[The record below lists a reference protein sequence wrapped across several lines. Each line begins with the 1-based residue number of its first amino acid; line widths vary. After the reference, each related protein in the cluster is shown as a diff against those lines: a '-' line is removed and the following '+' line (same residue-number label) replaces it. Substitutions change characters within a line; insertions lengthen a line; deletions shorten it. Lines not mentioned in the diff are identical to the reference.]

1 MVAGW
6 AAAALAAVLAALP
19 PDGAADPAA
28 TDYDRE
34 RAALAQRIGELEAA
48 AGDPAGDGAAVARL
62 AVQRYRYA
70 TLSGDFA
77 ELRAAEAAVESALAA
92 VGPAPDLV
100 LLRAQLHAALHRL
113 PRARQDLA
121 RLADPADPRARALAA
136 DLDLQEGRYR
146 AARRGYEEVLRRE
159 RSWDH
164 LARLAFLAAKTGDAA
179 GAERLYAE
187 AQEQLTAK
195 EMRPYAWLEL
205 QRGVLDLERGD
216 AAAALG
222 RFERADRAYSGYWLI
237 EEHLAEALHRLGR
250 TDEAVARY
258 RRVVARAPRPELLS
272 ALAGVLAPRD
282 PAAAADLDAEA
293 ARRFEAQ
300 YTVYPEA
307 AVGHLVEHRLRRG
320 EADARLLALA
330 EANHR
335 LRPGAEAKLLLAR
348 VHLAL
353 GQRAPARSLI
363 DAVLATPWKTPELAR
378 LVEEVRAPQA
388 RGR

>member
-1 MVAGW
+1 VVAGW
-6 AAAALAAVLAALP
+6 AVAALAAVLAALP
-19 PDGAADPAA
+19 PDGAAEPAA

-48 AGDPAGDGAAVARL
+48 AGEPEGDATAAGRL

-70 TLSGDFA
+70 TLSGDFT
-77 ELRAAEAAVESALAA
+77 ELRAAEEAIEHALAT

-121 RLADPADPRARALAA
+121 RLADPADLRARALAA

-146 AARRGYEEVLRRE
+146 AARRGYEEALRRE
-159 RSWDH
+159 RSWDL
-164 LARLAFLAAKTGDAA
+164 LARLAFLGAKTGDAA
-179 GAERLYAE
+179 GADRLYAE

-222 RFERADRAYSGYWLI
+222 RFERADRTYSGYWLI
-237 EEHLAEALHRLGR
+237 EEHLAEALHLLGR

-282 PAAAADLDAEA
+282 PAAAAALDAEA
-293 ARRFEAQ
+293 ARRFDTQ
-300 YTVYPEA
+300 YALYPEA

-320 EADARLLALA
+320 EVDARLLGLA

-363 DAVLATPWKTPELAR
+363 DAVLATPWKTAELDRLAR
-378 LVEEVRAPQA
+378 GVRASQA